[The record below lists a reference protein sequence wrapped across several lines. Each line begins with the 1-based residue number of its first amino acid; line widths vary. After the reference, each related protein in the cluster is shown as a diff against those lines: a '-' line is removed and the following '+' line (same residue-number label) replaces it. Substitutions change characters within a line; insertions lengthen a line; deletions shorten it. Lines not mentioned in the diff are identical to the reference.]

1 MTTPFMGPLSL
12 STTVNRMAASVLV
25 GFSLARFAASALVAS
40 SELCSAKPLLSRMT
54 CFSAPGA
61 GSAPDTTRLPAT
73 TKAIAVPR
81 NTRRMFMFELP
92 RSATASC
99 RPSGRFDAR
108 GDDGDVVQAA
118 VLVGQADQLLADA
131 VQILARAGD
140 LGDLLVSHHAR
151 QAVGAQ
157 DVDVAQAGRVDVD
170 VDLHGVPHAQRPHDD
185 VLVRERLDLRRAPV
199 LHLDVV
205 VQQRVVLGQ
214 LLELF

>member
-12 STTVNRMAASVLV
+12 STTVKRTAASVLV

-40 SELCSAKPLLSRMT
+40 SELRSAKPLLSRMT
-54 CFSAPGA
+54 RLSPAAGA

-73 TKAIAVPR
+73 AKAIAVPR

-92 RSATASC
+92 RSAPASC
-99 RPSGRFDAR
+99 RPSGRFDAG

-140 LGDLLVSHHAR
+140 LRDLLVGHHAR

-170 VDLHGVPHAQRPHDD
+170 VDLHRVPHAQRPHDD
-185 VLVRERLDLRRAPV
+185 VLVGEGLDLRGGEV
-199 LHLDVV
+199 
-205 VQQRVVLGQ
+205 
-214 LLELF
+214 